1 MSKRYDE
8 PQRDPAL
15 TSLLREHLGAP
26 PLRHE
31 FDDELEARMT
41 AADAARLPST
51 PDLDDQRRRRLPG
64 RRMLA
69 LVAAIAAAAVL
80 LVVLL
85 PSPRGTPTAT
95 AADMLQSLNA
105 GSGSAQIVRLHIVSG
120 MATGTASA
128 PGPAPAGEPAPISNK
143 DTSSQVTLDV
153 AGDAYATQTWWE
165 GVSRQWMTRVWSYDE
180 RRREMRTDAS
190 DPGGL
195 VIMRPAWATDVP
207 SVSGSYIITYQAA
220 ASSLRALLAEA
231 DPESPVSEI
240 RYLDRPAWHAELQGS
255 RLGDKL
261 SVTVDK
267 ATGLLVEMG
276 YVVENGQGTA
286 TETTTLRVTRL
297 EIDPQLPARW
307 QLVAVPST
315 TTPKMKWI
323 SYRDEGIRFGTPEE
337 IANRSWPTLPLVP
350 QWTPAGYELSDV
362 ATAVYIDPR
371 SHTRLL
377 PEDYWRAVTVR
388 RPGRLPGVNILRR
401 SKLAACKQRVL
412 VRFRRGFGSFVVEIS
427 PRLPG
432 ETAISAVDR
441 ADPSA
446 QDVTLTGGY
455 LKGARAR
462 TWISLAGATHLDIT
476 PGTVTGLSQGPT
488 LLTYDDRSRITISGD
503 LTRQELIDVANS
515 LKAYGNVRKPL
526 PPGFGQ

>member
-1 MSKRYDE
+1 MSRRYNE

-15 TSLLREHLGAP
+15 TSLLREHLSAP
-26 PLRHE
+26 PLRRE
-31 FDDELEARMT
+31 FDDELEARMA
-41 AADAARLPST
+41 AADAARLPSI
-51 PDLDDQRRRRLPG
+51 PSLDDQRRHRLPG

-69 LVAAIAAAAVL
+69 LVAAIAGAAVL

-85 PSPRGTPTAT
+85 PSLRGTPTAT
-95 AADMLQSLNA
+95 AADMLLSMSA
-105 GSGSAQIVRLHIVSG
+105 APGSAQIVRLHIVSG
-120 MATGTASA
+120 MASGTAGA
-128 PGPAPAGEPAPISNK
+128 PGAAPVGEPAPTPNK
-143 DTSSQVTLDV
+143 DTTSQVSLGA
-153 AGDAYATQTWWE
+153 AGDSYATQTWWE
-165 GVSRQWMTRVWSYDE
+165 GVSSQWMTKVWSYDE
-180 RRREMRTDAS
+180 GRHEMRTDATV
-190 DPGGL
+190 PGGM
-195 VIMRPAWATDVP
+195 VIIRPAWATDVP

-220 ASSLRALLAEA
+220 ASSLRALLAET
-231 DPESPVSEI
+231 DPEAPVGEI
-240 RYLDRPAWHAELQGS
+240 TYLGRPAWHAELQGS
-255 RLGDKL
+255 WPGDKL

-276 YVVENGQGTA
+276 YVVENGQGKA

-297 EIDPQLPARW
+297 EIDPRLRAGW
-307 QLVAVPST
+307 QLVAVPSM

-323 SYRDEGIRFGTPEE
+323 YYRDEGIRFGTPEE
-337 IANRSWPTLPLVP
+337 IAKRSWPTLPLVP
-350 QWTPAGYELSDV
+350 QWTPAGYDLSDV
-362 ATAVYIDPR
+362 ASAVYIDPR
-371 SHTRLL
+371 SHTSLF

-462 TWISLAGATHLDIT
+462 TWISLAGATHLDIA
-476 PGTVTGLSQGPT
+476 PGMVTGLSEGPT

-515 LKAYGNVRKPL
+515 FRAYGNVDKPL